1 MLHSLAS
8 SLHCKWQNKAVDEWK
23 HRLGTLFR
31 LRSRNTA
38 LKEME
43 REGKNIF
50 YTVLANLYHIHS
62 LDTVRRRGVDMIWV
76 AGVTDTLKSRIVR

>member
-1 MLHSLAS
+1 
-8 SLHCKWQNKAVDEWK
+8 
-23 HRLGTLFR
+23 
-31 LRSRNTA
+31 
-38 LKEME
+38 ME